1 MNRMQR
7 INNLLSNKFTNFSV
21 EVRDNSHLHVGH
33 NNFDGEN
40 ETHIQVL
47 LSINSNEKINR
58 LNIHREINDILKN
71 EFDTGMH
78 SLEISII

>member
-1 MNRMQR
+1 MKRMQR
-7 INNLLSNKFTNFSV
+7 IKKLLSNKFSKISI

-33 NNFDGEN
+33 NNFDGNN

-47 LSINSNEKINR
+47 LSINPNLKINR
-58 LNIHREINDILKN
+58 LKIHREINHILKN

>member
-1 MNRMQR
+1 MKRMQR
-7 INNLLSNKFTNFSV
+7 IKNLLSNKFSNFSI
-21 EVRDNSHLHVGH
+21 EVRDNSYLHVGH

-47 LSINSNEKINR
+47 LSINSNQKISR
-58 LNIHREINDILKN
+58 LNIHREINDMLKN
-71 EFDTGMH
+71 EFDSGMH

>member
-1 MNRMQR
+1 MKRMQR
-7 INNLLSNKFTNFSV
+7 IKNLLSNKFSNLSI

-40 ETHIQVL
+40 ETHIQIL
-47 LSINSNEKINR
+47 LSNNSNQKIR
-58 LNIHREINDILKN
+58 RIDLHRQINDILKN

-78 SLEISII
+78 SLEITII

>member
-1 MNRMQR
+1 MNRMER
-7 INNLLSNKFTNFSV
+7 IKNLLSNKFINFSI

-40 ETHIQVL
+40 ETHIQIL
-47 LSINSNEKINR
+47 LSNNSNQKIR
-58 LNIHREINDILKN
+58 RIDLHRQINDILKN
-71 EFDTGMH
+71 EFDNGMH

>member
-1 MNRMQR
+1 MNRMER
-7 INNLLSNKFTNFSV
+7 IKNLLSNKFINFSI

-47 LSINSNEKINR
+47 LSINSKQKISR

-71 EFDTGMH
+71 EFDSGMH

>member
-1 MNRMQR
+1 MKRMQR
-7 INNLLSNKFTNFSV
+7 IKNLLSNKFSNFSI

-40 ETHIQVL
+40 ETHMKVF

-58 LNIHREINDILKN
+58 LKIHREINDILKN